1 MRRWQLLW
9 FAVLV
14 VLVAPAAAHIAQVPY
29 NLPVPF
35 SMYAYG
41 ATGAL
46 VASFVVVGYFARS
59 APAGLG
65 EAGRVVTE
73 HPLVR
78 FIGSGVARA
87 VLQGL
92 AVAALALSIASG
104 FGAASQVSAA
114 FNITFFWI
122 ICLLGYTY
130 LTALIG
136 DWYPLLNPWQALA
149 DWCFGA
155 ARSRPVR
162 RAYPSWLGYY
172 PALAWYLLLIWF
184 ELSGKS
190 TPLALSCALIG
201 YTVLTLAGV
210 RVFGATAWMRHG
222 EVFGVFFR
230 MVAKMAPLD
239 VDARQP
245 AIAVRLRAP
254 FVGCLQERPDHFS
267 LVIFVLFMLSS
278 TAFDGVH
285 ETLAWVSIFWR
296 YLYPVLAAVIATH
309 SKHQYLVL
317 VNFFYYWQWLMLFVS
332 PLFYLG
338 IYWGFI
344 AMTRRVTRSERTV
357 RELAVAFTFS
367 LIPIAFVYNVSHYFT
382 EFVGQAPAILAIIS
396 DPFGLGWN
404 LFGTRDLGWQDY
416 MFEAGTV
423 WHTQVWLILA
433 GHIVSVYLAHL
444 EALRIFRTRRE
455 ATISQLPMLLLMMAL
470 TTIGL
475 WILSLPIA
483 AGQVLL
489 PPGVGTPQ

>member
-1 MRRWQLLW
+1 MRRWQLVW
-9 FAVLV
+9 FAVLA

-46 VASFVVVGYFARS
+46 VASFVVVGYFART
-59 APAGLG
+59 APAGRG
-65 EAGRVVTE
+65 EVGRNVTE
-73 HPLVR
+73 HPVVRVVASGGGRLVLR
-78 FIGSGVARA
+78 I
-87 VLQGL
+87 L

-104 FGAASQVSAA
+104 FGGTSQASLA

-136 DWYPLLNPWQALA
+136 DWYPLINPWQALA
-149 DWCFGA
+149 EWCFGA
-155 ARSRPVR
+155 ARAPAGKRP
-162 RAYPSWLGYY
+162 YPGWLGYY
-172 PALAWYLLLIWF
+172 PALFWYLLLIWL

-190 TPLALSCALIG
+190 TPRALSWALVV
-201 YTVLTLAGV
+201 YSVATLAGAWY
-210 RVFGATAWMRHG
+210 FGVGVWMRYG

-230 MVAKMAPLD
+230 MVAKMAPVD
-239 VDARQP
+239 VDAQP
-245 AIAVRLRAP
+245 ATIAVRLRAP
-254 FVGCLQERPDHFS
+254 FSGCVQERPDHFS
-267 LVIFVLFMLSS
+267 LVLFVLFMLSS

-285 ETLAWVSIFWR
+285 ETLAWVSLFWR
-296 YLYPVLAAVIATH
+296 DIYPILAAVIATH
-309 SKHQYLVL
+309 SKRQYLVL

-332 PLFYLG
+332 PLFYLA

-344 AMTRRVTRSERTV
+344 AATRRVTRSDRSV
-357 RELAVAFTFS
+357 RELALAFTFS

-382 EFVGQAPAILAIIS
+382 EFVGQAPAILSALS
-396 DPFGLGWN
+396 DPFARGWN
-404 LFGTRDLGWQDY
+404 LFGTRDLDWANY
-416 MFEAGTV
+416 MFDAGTV

-444 EALRIFRTRRE
+444 EALRIFRSRRE

-483 AGQVLL
+483 AGQVML